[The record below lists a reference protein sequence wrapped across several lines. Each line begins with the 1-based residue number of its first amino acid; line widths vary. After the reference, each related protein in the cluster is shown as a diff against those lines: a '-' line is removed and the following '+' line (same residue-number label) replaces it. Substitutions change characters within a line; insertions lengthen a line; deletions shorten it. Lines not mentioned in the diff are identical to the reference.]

1 MDNYENQINDI
12 LNQIDY
18 SVIQPL
24 NIVNRNR
31 NNAINTIYKRFLR
44 YDANIE
50 NLKEALV
57 TLEGFEFI
65 DDIHKLNKNDKIIF
79 ISKRNF
85 VDMVPSNLLS
95 ISEVEEDKIVV
106 YSGLYLKNVKVKSSF
121 FFRKIKDDDLVKM
134 KLVEIVNQ

>member
-24 NIVNRNR
+24 NIVNNNR
-31 NNAINTIYKRFLR
+31 NNAIKTIYKRFLK
-44 YDANIE
+44 YEANIE

-57 TLEGFEFI
+57 LLEGFEFI
-65 DDIHKLNKNDKIIF
+65 DEIDKLHKNDKIIF

-85 VDMVPSNLLS
+85 VDMIPSNLLS
-95 ISEVEEDKIVV
+95 VNQIEEDKIVV
-106 YSGLYLKNVKVKSSF
+106 YSGLYSKNIKVKSSF

>member
-24 NIVNRNR
+24 NIVNKNR
-31 NNAINTIYKRFLR
+31 NNAINGIYKRFLR
-44 YDANIE
+44 YEANIE

-65 DDIHKLNKNDKIIF
+65 DDIDKLNKNDKIIF

-95 ISEVEEDKIVV
+95 VNQIEEDKIVV

>member
-95 ISEVEEDKIVV
+95 VSDIEEDKIVV